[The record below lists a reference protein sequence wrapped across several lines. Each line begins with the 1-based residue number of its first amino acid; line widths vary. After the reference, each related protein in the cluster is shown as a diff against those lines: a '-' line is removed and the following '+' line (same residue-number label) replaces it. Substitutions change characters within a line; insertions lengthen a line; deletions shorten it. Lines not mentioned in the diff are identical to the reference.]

1 MENNAAPVQDTSEAT
16 ENINSTNNSGSQ
28 DSSATLDASRVA
40 EYLGTDTKTLEEF
53 TRFTN
58 ANGKFDKAFQVL
70 KARISNPE
78 PKPVEQPAQPVQ
90 QQAPVQPQQPQQP
103 QQFQQPKPAE
113 GSMSVNEYIAKQYFE
128 GFSKD
133 PKYKQV
139 FDGTKSAELIKEMA
153 GFNVYLTNLD
163 GTINDDGVRKYL
175 DMKAQTIASH
185 QTQITPEASAAP
197 TVDYVQV
204 GETINNVAEAR
215 AVLRQDAQL
224 RASGQAGHPSIEKA
238 REFLKNMLNPSAK

>member
-1 MENNAAPVQDTSEAT
+1 MDNTPNEAPAAAPAAESVATPNTNENTSQAPAMPDMHGFTSEQLADMKKFFD
-16 ENINSTNNSGSQ
+16 NNG
-28 DSSATLDASRVA
+28 
-40 EYLGTDTKTLEEF
+40 G
-53 TRFTN
+53 
-58 ANGKFDKAFQVL
+58 FDKI
-70 KARISNPE
+70 KARISNPD
-78 PKPVEQPAQPVQ
+78 PKPTEQPAQPAL
-90 QQAPVQPQQPQQP
+90 QQAPVQPQQPQQS

-175 DMKAQTIASH
+175 DMKADTIASH

-204 GETINNVAEAR
+204 GETINNISEAR

-238 REFLKNMLNPSAK
+238 REFLKNMLNPSSK

>member
-1 MENNAAPVQDTSEAT
+1 MDNTPNEAPAAAPAAESVATPNTNENTSQAPAMPDMHGFTSEELA
-16 ENINSTNNSGSQ
+16 EMRKFYDNNGGF
-28 DSSATLDASRVA
+28 DRV
-40 EYLGTDTKTLEEF
+40 
-53 TRFTN
+53 
-58 ANGKFDKAFQVL
+58 
-70 KARISNPE
+70 KARISNPD
-78 PKPVEQPAQPVQ
+78 PKPTEQPAQPAQ
-90 QQAPVQPQQPQQP
+90 QQAPMQPQQPQQS

-175 DMKAQTIASH
+175 DMKADTIASH

-204 GETINNVAEAR
+204 GETINNISEAR

-238 REFLKNMLNPSAK
+238 REFLKNMLNPSSK

>member
-1 MENNAAPVQDTSEAT
+1 MDNTPNEAPAAAPAAESVATPNTNENTSQAPAMPDMHGFTSEQLADMKKFFD
-16 ENINSTNNSGSQ
+16 NNG
-28 DSSATLDASRVA
+28 
-40 EYLGTDTKTLEEF
+40 G
-53 TRFTN
+53 
-58 ANGKFDKAFQVL
+58 FDKI

-90 QQAPVQPQQPQQP
+90 QQAPVQSQQPQQP
-103 QQFQQPKPAE
+103 QQLQQPKPAE

-139 FDGTKSAELIKEMA
+139 FDGKKSAELIKEMA

-175 DMKAQTIASH
+175 DMKAETIASH

-204 GETINNVAEAR
+204 GETINNIAEAR

>member
-1 MENNAAPVQDTSEAT
+1 MDNTPNEAPAAAPAAESVATPNTNENTSQAPAMPDMHGFTSEQLADMKKFFD
-16 ENINSTNNSGSQ
+16 NNG
-28 DSSATLDASRVA
+28 
-40 EYLGTDTKTLEEF
+40 G
-53 TRFTN
+53 
-58 ANGKFDKAFQVL
+58 FDKI

-90 QQAPVQPQQPQQP
+90 QQAPVQLQQQQQPQQL
-103 QQFQQPKPAE
+103 QQPKPAE

-139 FDGTKSAELIKEMA
+139 FDGKKSAELIKEMA

-175 DMKAQTIASH
+175 DMKAETIASH

-204 GETINNVAEAR
+204 GETINNIAEAR

>member
-1 MENNAAPVQDTSEAT
+1 MDNTPNEAPAAAPAAESVATPNTNENTSQAPAMPDMHGFTSEQLADMKKFFD
-16 ENINSTNNSGSQ
+16 NNG
-28 DSSATLDASRVA
+28 
-40 EYLGTDTKTLEEF
+40 G
-53 TRFTN
+53 
-58 ANGKFDKAFQVL
+58 FDKI

-78 PKPVEQPAQPVQ
+78 PVQKPVADLNAAPVLNQ
-90 QQAPVQPQQPQQP
+90 QQNAMQSQQPQQP

-139 FDGTKSAELIKEMA
+139 FDGKKSVELIKEMA

-175 DMKAQTIASH
+175 DMKAETIASH

-204 GETINNVAEAR
+204 GETINNIAEAR

>member
-1 MENNAAPVQDTSEAT
+1 MDNTPNEAPAAAPAAESVATPNTNENTSQAPAMPDMHGFTSEQLADMKKFFD
-16 ENINSTNNSGSQ
+16 NNG
-28 DSSATLDASRVA
+28 
-40 EYLGTDTKTLEEF
+40 G
-53 TRFTN
+53 
-58 ANGKFDKAFQVL
+58 FDKI

>member
-1 MENNAAPVQDTSEAT
+1 MDNTPNEAPAAAPAAESVATPNTNENTSQAPAMPDMHGFTSEQLADMKKFFD
-16 ENINSTNNSGSQ
+16 NNG
-28 DSSATLDASRVA
+28 
-40 EYLGTDTKTLEEF
+40 G
-53 TRFTN
+53 
-58 ANGKFDKAFQVL
+58 FDKI

-90 QQAPVQPQQPQQP
+90 QQTPVQPQQPQQP

>member
-1 MENNAAPVQDTSEAT
+1 MDNTPNEAPAAAPAAESVATPNTNENTSQAPAMPDMHGFTSEQLADMKKFFD
-16 ENINSTNNSGSQ
+16 NNG
-28 DSSATLDASRVA
+28 
-40 EYLGTDTKTLEEF
+40 G
-53 TRFTN
+53 
-58 ANGKFDKAFQVL
+58 FDKI

-224 RASGQAGHPSIEKA
+224 RASGHAGHPSIEKA

>member
-1 MENNAAPVQDTSEAT
+1 MDNTPNEAPAAAPAAESVATPNTNENTSQAPAMPDMHGFTSEQLADMKKFFD
-16 ENINSTNNSGSQ
+16 NNG
-28 DSSATLDASRVA
+28 
-40 EYLGTDTKTLEEF
+40 G
-53 TRFTN
+53 
-58 ANGKFDKAFQVL
+58 FDKI

-78 PKPVEQPAQPVQ
+78 PKPVEQPAQPAQ
-90 QQAPVQPQQPQQP
+90 QQAPVQPQQTQHP

-139 FDGTKSAELIKEMA
+139 FDGKKSAELIKEMA

-175 DMKAQTIASH
+175 DMKAETIASH

-204 GETINNVAEAR
+204 GETINNIAEAR

>member
-1 MENNAAPVQDTSEAT
+1 MDNTPNEAPAAAPAAESVATPNTNENTSQAPAMPDMHGFTSEQLADMKKFFD
-16 ENINSTNNSGSQ
+16 NNG
-28 DSSATLDASRVA
+28 
-40 EYLGTDTKTLEEF
+40 G
-53 TRFTN
+53 
-58 ANGKFDKAFQVL
+58 FDKI

-204 GETINNVAEAR
+204 GETINNIAEAR

>member
-1 MENNAAPVQDTSEAT
+1 MDNTPNEAPAAAPAAESVATPNTNENTSQAPAMPDMHGFTSEQLADMKKFFD
-16 ENINSTNNSGSQ
+16 NNG
-28 DSSATLDASRVA
+28 
-40 EYLGTDTKTLEEF
+40 G
-53 TRFTN
+53 
-58 ANGKFDKAFQVL
+58 FDKI

-139 FDGTKSAELIKEMA
+139 FDGKKSAELIKEMA

-175 DMKAQTIASH
+175 DMKAETIASH

-204 GETINNVAEAR
+204 GETINNIAEAR